1 VIYDDELGTILYR
14 PGKPLVNGSNPLVD
28 QMNNRFRIVIS
39 SSSVPEVICQVD
51 PICGISVVP
60 KVRMITK
67 VDNPYLAFNM
77 NLTEEYV
84 EETPPPVIEAPPEGR
99 GVSYIVLILGS
110 FAIIA
115 PLAVLLKVK
124 MDKEMRIQLYDAME
138 ELEKELERL
147 KSQIEEKKIS
157 A

>member
-1 VIYDDELGTILYR
+1 
-14 PGKPLVNGSNPLVD
+14 
-28 QMNNRFRIVIS
+28 
-39 SSSVPEVICQVD
+39 
-51 PICGISVVP
+51 
-60 KVRMITK
+60 MITK

-84 EETPPPVIEAPPEGR
+84 EETSPPEIEAPPEGK
-99 GVSYIVLILGS
+99 GASYLVFILGF

-124 MDKEMRIQLYDAME
+124 MDREMRMQLYVAIE

-147 KSQIEEKKIS
+147 KSRIKEKKIS
-157 A
+157 G